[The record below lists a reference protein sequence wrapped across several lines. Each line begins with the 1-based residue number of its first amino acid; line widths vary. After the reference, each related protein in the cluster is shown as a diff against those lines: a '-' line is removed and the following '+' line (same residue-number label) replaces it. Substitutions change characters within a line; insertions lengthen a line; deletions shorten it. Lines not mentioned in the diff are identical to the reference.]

1 MYNDEAFGTLEWVLF
16 DKSLLQSNFT
26 HIRRLPEQTFSL
38 ILSLCVMLNV
48 NNCYKVF
55 YFL

>member
-26 HIRRLPEQTFSL
+26 HIRRLPEQTSSL